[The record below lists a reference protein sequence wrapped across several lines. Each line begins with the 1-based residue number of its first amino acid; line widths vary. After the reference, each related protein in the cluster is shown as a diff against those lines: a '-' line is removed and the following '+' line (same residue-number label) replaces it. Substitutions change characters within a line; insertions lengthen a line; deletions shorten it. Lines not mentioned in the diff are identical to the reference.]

1 MRPDF
6 TCLLCLVAKS
16 PPAQPQESWGRS
28 AAAQG
33 SRAIQG
39 PAMCSR
45 VTEAGQAAPAAS
57 AVAAAVCPPSVMAE
71 MCAGLLLNS
80 MPLPSHTWASR
91 RPLAHTHKQSHA
103 ENHTPLSPK
112 EKEAPTRSLGSRVS
126 NAAECTISPSS
137 YMHNRWM
144 RRVCRL
150 LGMSTFLVI

>member
-1 MRPDF
+1 MLIVSGGKVPP
-6 TCLLCLVAKS
+6 CSASGKLGPLCCCARL
-16 PPAQPQESWGRS
+16 
-28 AAAQG
+28 
-33 SRAIQG
+33 RAIQG